1 MSLELRDLRAKVTAE
16 TDAVLL
22 VESRITG
29 RDRSEI
35 VREIL
40 QEWAQQRI
48 HAAKLLTSLLERD
61 GLLGADEGMPGSV
74 REFTRT
80 GREEPDRR

>member
-22 VESRITG
+22 VESRISG
-29 RDRSEI
+29 KDRSEI
-35 VREIL
+35 VRDIL

-61 GLLGADEGMPGSV
+61 GLLGEDGGRAGNV
-74 REFTRT
+74 RDIDTS
-80 GREEPDRR
+80 DRR